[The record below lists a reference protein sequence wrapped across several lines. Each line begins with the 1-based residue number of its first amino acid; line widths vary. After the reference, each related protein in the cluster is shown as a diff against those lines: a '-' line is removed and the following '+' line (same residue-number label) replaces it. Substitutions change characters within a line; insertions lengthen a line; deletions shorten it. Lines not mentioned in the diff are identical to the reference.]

1 MGLSGKL
8 SVEMEIKSSANKYF
22 HGWINHGALFSKAI
36 PDDVHKS
43 EVHEGDGKSLGSI
56 NSYCYVLEEDTA
68 LTAKS
73 RVEAIDEENKSL
85 KFEAF
90 DGHVGEF
97 YSKFK
102 VHVQIFTKD
111 DKNFVNYTLEYE
123 KLIEEVPEP
132 INYMGLVA
140 KFNKGLDAHLV
151 QA

>member
-1 MGLSGKL
+1 MGLAAKMTL
-8 SVEMEIKSSANKYF
+8 EMEIKSPVKEFF
-22 HGWINHGALFSKAI
+22 HGMVDHAILFSKAL
-36 PDDVHKS
+36 PDGLHKS
-43 EVHEGDGKSLGSI
+43 EVHEGDGKSPGSI
-56 NSYCYVLEEDTA
+56 NSFSYVLEEDTA